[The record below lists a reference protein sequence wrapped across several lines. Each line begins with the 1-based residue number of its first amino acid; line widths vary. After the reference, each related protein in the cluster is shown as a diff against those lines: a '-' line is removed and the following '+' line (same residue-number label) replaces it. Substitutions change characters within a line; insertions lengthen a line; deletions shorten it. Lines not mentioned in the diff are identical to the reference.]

1 MKEKE
6 ESEDFVEREKVLK
19 PFMVDVYNQDRLD
32 SALKK
37 LKRMV
42 KDGKVMVEYQ
52 RHQEFKKKSQ
62 SRREKRLKA
71 KIRNRRMSRENI

>member
-52 RHQEFKKKSQ
+52 KHQEFKKKSQ